1 MIDLSQNRAGLK
13 VFDPPA
19 VGREAIVRMRQK
31 SRRIM
36 PGSTVQEQVD
46 EFFLATAESFGVS
59 KRNANAQKILLER
72 SLRRIRA
79 EVDDAVERGV
89 FSRTRGDA
97 HAEKLSR
104 ESTLE
109 SFRQVVI
116 TQREDDTRG
125 KKGRAIMLSTSA
137 DEPDFEHALLEGEE
151 MDEKEL
157 LKHLE
162 RFGCQHS
169 IAIL

>member
-1 MIDLSQNRAGLK
+1 MIDIVQNRAGLK
-13 VFDPPA
+13 IFDPPA
-19 VGREAIVRMRQK
+19 MGRAAIVSMRQQ

-36 PGSTVQEQVD
+36 PGSSVKEQVD
-46 EFFLATAESFGVS
+46 SFFMPIAESLGVS

-72 SLRRIRA
+72 SLRRIEA
-79 EVDDAVERGV
+79 DVADAVERGV
-89 FSRTRGDA
+89 FNETRGAA

-104 ESTLE
+104 ESTFE
-109 SFRQVVI
+109 SFRQVLI
-116 TQREDDTRG
+116 TQREDDIRG
-125 KKGRAIMLSTSA
+125 KQGKAMMLSTTA

-151 MDEKEL
+151 MAESEL